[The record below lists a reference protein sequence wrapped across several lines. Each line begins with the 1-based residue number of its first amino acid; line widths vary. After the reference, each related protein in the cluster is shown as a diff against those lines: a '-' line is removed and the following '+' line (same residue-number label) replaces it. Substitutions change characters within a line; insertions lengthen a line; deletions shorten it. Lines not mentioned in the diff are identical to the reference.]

1 MPEEIQIYFD
11 IIFEKT
17 KILSWNTV
25 KENSHISRLN
35 KAKHP

>member
-11 IIFEKT
+11 IIFEKA

-35 KAKHP
+35 KAKHT